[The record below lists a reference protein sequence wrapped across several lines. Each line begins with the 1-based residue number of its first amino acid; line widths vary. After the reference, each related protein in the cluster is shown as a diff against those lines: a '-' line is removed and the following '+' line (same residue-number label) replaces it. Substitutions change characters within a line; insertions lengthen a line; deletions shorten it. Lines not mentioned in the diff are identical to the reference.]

1 MDNIIRTNNGA
12 NLLADGSPAAIIVG
26 QVAQIIQLTV
36 VVDREAAVLNFA
48 QQVVSRLFDRSQD
61 SLTIRLYIACV
72 AVVKNAC
79 KPLVATLTNWVIASN
94 FLDLEVRPELLRVQ
108 LINHADFDNYV
119 YNMMKKGN
127 KQAVDYAQAFLQK
140 VILQKKVSDASRLPR
155 MMDGLKNI
163 AEKFGDLYPNL
174 NKFLAELQAS
184 GGVPAT
190 GGNASTMQQRQQQQ
204 QQRPGNVQ
212 NFQVVSA

>member
-1 MDNIIRTNNGA
+1 MPANVSAGNNNKGSVAIGGVGNNANWQQQNNAPVDRNVLPQQQQPNQGNRNLPAPHLIAKQAVEQIYDLMSKMDNIIRTNNGA

-72 AVVKNAC
+72 AVVNAC

-94 FLDLEVRPELLRVQ
+94 F
-108 LINHADFDNYV
+108 
-119 YNMMKKGN
+119 
-127 KQAVDYAQAFLQK
+127 
-140 VILQKKVSDASRLPR
+140 
-155 MMDGLKNI
+155 
-163 AEKFGDLYPNL
+163 
-174 NKFLAELQAS
+174 
-184 GGVPAT
+184 
-190 GGNASTMQQRQQQQ
+190 
-204 QQRPGNVQ
+204 
-212 NFQVVSA
+212 